1 MSKFQGQE
9 RQEDLDLGWD
19 SFKYRNYDYA
29 IGRFFNV
36 DPLAEK
42 FPYNGVYNFSENRV
56 VDASE
61 LEGKESVIEIYDADN
76 NKTVLDQSNYS
87 NEDWQNIRQAYFDMT
102 RTRENGGGDW
112 VAYSQRQTPPE
123 MGTLSLY
130 YGDDGLSNVSYQSP
144 GMGERFGHN
153 LEMGAKGFYTFFV
166 HSDPL
171 VEGSAESV
179 QTTNNIVYGSS
190 LMLGGMGYFA
200 ARAGALVSASRLYKL
215 SSLVPDAY
223 SVLSVTSNFMA
234 GDTKE
239 AYSNGAGFL
248 FGLGTERLLKL
259 AIMNDTDFSKIT
271 RFNISGTLGTQA
283 SNGFGLTMYMY
294 MRTIFFPYLE
304 INNNR
309 SEKKENPD
317 TEND

>member
-112 VAYSQRQTPPE
+112 AAYSQRQTPPE

-144 GMGERFGHN
+144 GMGERLGHN
-153 LEMGAKGFYTFFV
+153 LKLGFEGFKTTFIYNNDPLDYRGQKAVEFTNNMVVGTTFYASFFVGGSFALMGRLKMANRIQSFSNNFSLLFSLAQSSVAFSKGDNKKGFMLMVNSVVNFGSGQLFYKAIDLDPFF
-166 HSDPL
+166 SQS
-171 VEGSAESV
+171 G
-179 QTTNNIVYGSS
+179 
-190 LMLGGMGYFA
+190 
-200 ARAGALVSASRLYKL
+200 KL
-215 SSLVPDAY
+215 
-223 SVLSVTSNFMA
+223 
-234 GDTKE
+234 
-239 AYSNGAGFL
+239 
-248 FGLGTERLLKL
+248 LLKGGLVTPMSYMIGKVSEVPFYL
-259 AIMNDTDFSKIT
+259 APEEIWKN
-271 RFNISGTLGTQA
+271 
-283 SNGFGLTMYMY
+283 
-294 MRTIFFPYLE
+294 YLE
-304 INNNR
+304 SLEKNN
-309 SEKKENPD
+309 KP
-317 TEND
+317 